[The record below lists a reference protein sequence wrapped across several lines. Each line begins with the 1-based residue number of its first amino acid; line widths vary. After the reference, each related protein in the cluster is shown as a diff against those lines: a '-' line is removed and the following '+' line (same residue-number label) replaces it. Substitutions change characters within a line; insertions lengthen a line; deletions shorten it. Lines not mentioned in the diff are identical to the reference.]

1 MSLSRAND
9 TEMKES
15 ATTGA
20 PSSSSSSWNRLPPMP
35 PNRFGKC
42 HFQFFFIIL
51 FYAKV
56 FFDSYFILK
65 LRSFILFY
73 F

>member
-1 MSLSRAND
+1 MSLSRAKDGKPNND
-9 TEMKES
+9 TQMKEA

-20 PSSSSSSWNRLPPMP
+20 PSSSSSSWSRLPPMP
-35 PNRFGKC
+35 PQRFGKC

-56 FFDSYFILK
+56 FLTPILC
-65 LRSFILFY
+65 LS
-73 F
+73 

>member
-1 MSLSRAND
+1 MSLSRAKD
-9 TEMKES
+9 AEMKEA

-35 PNRFGKC
+35 PHRFGKC
-42 HFQFFFIIL
+42 HFQIFFIIL

-56 FFDSYFILK
+56 FL
-65 LRSFILFY
+65 
-73 F
+73 

>member
-42 HFQFFFIIL
+42 HFQFLLL
-51 FYAKV
+51 FY
-56 FFDSYFILK
+56 YMLK
-65 LRSFILFY
+65 FLF
-73 F
+73 